1 MSAPNRPDLL
11 SLGPEELELFSNR
24 GTVRRAGADLGDP
37 KLGAIWETG
46 EDGSFTAVWSDGAKV
61 SFPAAGTLRDARCTC
76 PASASSTGV
85 CRHVIRTVLALR
97 EAAGNEPTAGNTAA
111 TGTSE
116 AASGES
122 DAAGA
127 SNAAGESWNPGSI
140 TDDDLAVF
148 CSPANLAR
156 ARALVDEGL
165 LVEVLLREKPLV
177 RIHGMGTTVRFL
189 VRGDVRYAKAD
200 VEGPAAE
207 QAAAIAVMAARRL
220 PPGRES
226 GWVQT
231 GSDGREI
238 PTELFADT
246 DKALSELFAWGIS
259 RVGAA
264 YPATLRNL
272 AARHTEAG
280 LAWLADALEEAA
292 FAAELYQSRDALFS
306 PEAVADSVAEW
317 LARRDAFCGAG
328 DIPWMLVG
336 GTRFDRE
343 RDLARLRLTGLGSSV
358 RPYSRGVT
366 LIAWL
371 LDEDTGSV
379 LTVEKSYPDPA
390 EGEPRDFSALAAL
403 PALPGV
409 RFEDLASGR
418 LIGSGG
424 HASASGRL
432 SPGRKAS
439 VSPQTFS
446 WEKLRDGFLV
456 EDYRELAAEAESRPP
471 AFLSS
476 RRRGEDIV
484 ALKVASVGE
493 ASFDHARQEIRFVA
507 RDANGA
513 TVQVALPW
521 LSRGSKGLEG
531 LLARLADPE
540 WKPLFLSGSLRTTAR
555 GPEIVPVAL
564 VFDVAGERIML
575 QPWIEG
581 RSPSA
586 AAQPTA
592 APSTD
597 TSTTGTSATA
607 ERGGAVKGMLATIQ
621 EAAGETLL
629 IGEKGHGRELAALW
643 LSVARHAESRG
654 SALFAGKSA
663 ALASAFE
670 ASLHGLEASDS
681 ETVFTELLVL
691 ALTGKHLA

>member
-24 GTVRRAGADLGDP
+24 GTVRRAGADLDDP
-37 KLGAIWETG
+37 KLGASWETG
-46 EDGSFTAVWSDGAKV
+46 EDGSFTAVWSDGASV
-61 SFPAAGTLRDARCTC
+61 TFPAAGTLRDARCTC

-97 EAAGNEPTAGNTAA
+97 VLAAGDTAVAGAGDTA
-111 TGTSE
+111 
-116 AASGES
+116 GES
-122 DAAGA
+122 DAAGKPDA
-127 SNAAGESWNPGSI
+127 AAGSWNPGSI
-140 TDDDLAVF
+140 TDDDLAAF

-156 ARALVDEGL
+156 AKALVDEGL
-165 LVEVLLREKPLV
+165 LVEAMLREKPLV
-177 RIHGMGTTVRFL
+177 RIHGLGTTVRFL

-220 PPGRES
+220 PPGCEA

-231 GSDGREI
+231 GPDGREI
-238 PTELFADT
+238 PAELFADA
-246 DKALSELFAWGIS
+246 DKALSDLFAWGIS

-264 YPATLRNL
+264 YPASLRNL
-272 AARHTEAG
+272 ADRHKEAG
-280 LAWLADALEEAA
+280 LAWLADTLEEAA
-292 FAAELYQSRDALFS
+292 LGVELYRSRDALFS
-306 PEAVADSVAEW
+306 PEAVADAVAEW
-317 LARRDAFCGAG
+317 LARRDAFCAAG
-328 DIPWMLVG
+328 DIQWMLVG

-358 RPYSRGVT
+358 RLRSRGVT

-379 LTVEKSYPDPA
+379 LTVEKAYPDPA
-390 EGEPRDFSALAAL
+390 EGEPKDFSVLASL
-403 PALPGV
+403 PAIPGV
-409 RFEDLASGR
+409 RFQDLASGR

-424 HASASGRL
+424 HAGASGRL

-439 VSPQTFS
+439 VNPQAFS

-456 EDYRELAAEAESRPP
+456 EDYRELAAEAGARPP

-521 LSRGSKGLEG
+521 ISRASKGLEG

-555 GPEIVPVAL
+555 GPEIAPVAL

-581 RSPSA
+581 RS
-586 AAQPTA
+586 
-592 APSTD
+592 APSTAA
-597 TSTTGTSATA
+597 SAAGTSPA
-607 ERGGAVKGMLATIQ
+607 ETRGGAVKGILAMLQ

-654 SALFAGKSA
+654 SALFAGKAA

-670 ASLHGLEASDS
+670 AGLHGLESS
-681 ETVFTELLVL
+681 NCETVFTELLVL